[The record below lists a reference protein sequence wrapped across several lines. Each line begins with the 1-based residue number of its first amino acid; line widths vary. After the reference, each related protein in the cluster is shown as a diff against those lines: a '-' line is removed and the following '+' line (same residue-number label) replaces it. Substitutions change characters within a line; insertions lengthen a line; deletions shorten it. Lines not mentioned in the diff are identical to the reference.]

1 MFVAA
6 LAILGAWSAWRLEQ
20 AGAVSE
26 RILSENYESVVAAQ
40 DMKES
45 LERQDSAT
53 LFARLGRTDR
63 ARTQLDEH
71 QRRFDAAFARAA
83 GNITEPGE
91 REIIEAI
98 RRERD
103 EYYRAFDGTA
113 DYFERI
119 EPRFNALRADVD
131 RLLQLNQAAM
141 LRKSADAQRVT
152 GRSILMTVILS
163 AALVIAGLGFA
174 VRLSAQIDSE
184 ADRLKSEFV
193 GTASHE
199 LRTPLTTLQMGI
211 DLLEEQV
218 SVQATPRQREIL
230 AMCREDAARLER
242 LVTDLLD
249 LSKIESGRMKPVL
262 ARIDA
267 GALVKAALEP
277 SRPRIEAS
285 GIDLHVAIDPDL
297 PQVMADPS
305 QIERVLAN
313 LVSNAVS
320 ATPRGGR
327 IIIAAHR
334 TDDRVDVSVSDTGR
348 GIPREY
354 LPRLFGKFMQ
364 VPGSATGSAGLGLAI
379 SRQIVQAHGGD
390 IRAESEPGS
399 GATFTFTLPGAGTS
413 ENQRRRR
420 DEPACVDHRRRN
432 KHPPHD
438 AADARSG
445 RL

>member
-1 MFVAA
+1 MTMTLSLRSKLLTTYVVFVAS
-6 LAILGAWSAWRLEQ
+6 LAALGAWSAWRLEQ

-40 DMKES
+40 TMKES

-53 LFARLGRTDR
+53 LFAELGRTER
-63 ARTQLDEH
+63 ARRQIEEH
-71 QRRFDAAFARAA
+71 RRRFDAAFDRAA

-91 REIIEAI
+91 RAVIDEIRHA
-98 RRERD
+98 RD
-103 EYYRAFDGTA
+103 EYYRSLDEHA

-119 EPRFNALRADVD
+119 EPRFDALRGDVD

-141 LRKSADAQRVT
+141 LRKSADAQRLT

-174 VRLSAQIDSE
+174 VRLSAQIDRE

-193 GTASHE
+193 GIASHE

-211 DLLEEQV
+211 NLLEEQI
-218 SVQATPRQREIL
+218 SQQATARQREIL

-249 LSKIESGRMKPVL
+249 LSKIESGRMTPVL
-262 ARIDA
+262 SRVDA
-267 GALVKAALEP
+267 GDLVSAALQP
-277 SRPRIEAS
+277 SRPRIDAG
-285 GIDLHVAIDPDL
+285 GIDLQVTLDRDL
-297 PQVMADPS
+297 PPVMADPS

-313 LVSNAVS
+313 LIANAVS

-327 IIIAAHR
+327 IVVAAGRRDEH
-334 TDDRVDVSVSDTGR
+334 VEISVRDNGR
-348 GIPREY
+348 GVPREY

-379 SRQIVQAHGGD
+379 SQQIVRAHGGD
-390 IRAESEPGS
+390 IRAASDPGH
-399 GATFTFTLPGAGTS
+399 GATFTFTLPVAGS
-413 ENQRRRR
+413 APL
-420 DEPACVDHRRRN
+420 PA
-432 KHPPHD
+432 KET
-438 AADARSG
+438 
-445 RL
+445 

>member
-1 MFVAA
+1 MTIPLRTTLLATYLMFVAA
-6 LAILGAWSAWRLEQ
+6 LAALGGWSAWRLEQ

-40 DMKES
+40 SMKES

-53 LFARLGRTDR
+53 LFAELGRTDR
-63 ARTQLDEH
+63 ARRQLDEH
-71 QRRFDAAFARAA
+71 RRRFDAALDRAA
-83 GNITEPGE
+83 RNVTEPGE

-98 RRERD
+98 RRDRD
-103 EYYRAFDGTA
+103 EYYRAFVGGA

-119 EPRFNALRADVD
+119 EPKFDTLRAGVD

-141 LRKSADAQRVT
+141 LRKSADAQRLT
-152 GRSILMTVILS
+152 GRSILMTVLLS
-163 AALVIAGLGFA
+163 AALVIAGLAFA
-174 VRLSAQIDSE
+174 VRLSAQIDRE

-193 GTASHE
+193 GIASHE

-211 DLLEEQV
+211 NLLEEQV
-218 SVQATPRQREIL
+218 GPQATDRQREIL

-262 ARIDA
+262 SRLDA
-267 GALVKAALEP
+267 GTLVKAALEP
-277 SRPRIEAS
+277 SLPRIEAG
-285 GIDLHVAIDPDL
+285 GIELQTNVDRDL
-297 PQVMADPS
+297 PLVMADPS

-313 LVSNAVS
+313 LIANAVS

-327 IIIAAHR
+327 IVVAAHR
-334 TDDRVDVSVSDTGR
+334 NDNRVEVSVADTGR
-348 GIPREY
+348 GIPHEF

-364 VPGSATGSAGLGLAI
+364 VPGNATGNAGLGLAI

-390 IRAESEPGS
+390 VRAESEPGR
-399 GATFTFTLPGAGTS
+399 GAVFTFTLPVAGSSTKPPKETS
-413 ENQRRRR
+413 
-420 DEPACVDHRRRN
+420 
-432 KHPPHD
+432 
-438 AADARSG
+438 
-445 RL
+445 

>member
-1 MFVAA
+1 MSFRARLLATYLMFVAA
-6 LAILGAWSAWRLEQ
+6 LAALGVWSAWRLEQ

-40 DMKES
+40 IMKES
-45 LERQDSAT
+45 LERQDAAT
-53 LFARLGRTDR
+53 LFAELGRTDR
-63 ARTQLDEH
+63 AQRQLGEH
-71 QRRFDAAFARAA
+71 RRRFDTAFARAA

-91 REIIEAI
+91 SQVIEAI

-103 EYYRAFDGTA
+103 EYYRAFDASA
-113 DYFERI
+113 DYFEQI
-119 EPRFNALRADVD
+119 EPRFDTLRTHVD

-141 LRKSADAQRVT
+141 VRKSTDAQRAT
-152 GRSILMTVILS
+152 GRSILMTVMLS

-174 VRLSAQIDSE
+174 VRLSSQIDRD

-211 DLLEEQV
+211 ELLGEQL
-218 SVQATPRQREIL
+218 SPQATPRQQEIL

-249 LSKIESGRMKPVL
+249 LSKIQSGRMKPVL
-262 ARIDA
+262 SRMDA
-267 GALVKAALEP
+267 AALVTAALES

-285 GIDLHVAIDPDL
+285 GIDLQVTVDRDL
-297 PQVMADPS
+297 PHVMADPS
-305 QIERVLAN
+305 QIEQVLSN
-313 LVSNAVS
+313 LMSNAVS

-327 IIIAAHR
+327 IVVAVHQTEGYI
-334 TDDRVDVSVSDTGR
+334 DVSVSDTGR

-364 VPGSATGSAGLGLAI
+364 VPGGATGNAGLGLAI

-390 IRAESEPGS
+390 IRAASEPGH
-399 GATFTFTLPGAGTS
+399 GATLTFTLPVAGSSTRPQK
-413 ENQRRRR
+413 ET
-420 DEPACVDHRRRN
+420 
-432 KHPPHD
+432 
-438 AADARSG
+438 
-445 RL
+445 

>member
-1 MFVAA
+1 MSLRAKLLATYLMFVAA
-6 LAILGAWSAWRLEQ
+6 LAVLGAWSAWRLGQ
-20 AGAVSE
+20 AGAVSQ

-40 DMKES
+40 SMKES
-45 LERQDSAT
+45 LERLDSAT
-53 LFARLGRTDR
+53 LFAELGRTDR
-63 ARTQLDEH
+63 ARRQLEEH
-71 QRRFDAAFARAA
+71 RRRFDAAFARAA

-91 REIIEAI
+91 GEVTEAI

-103 EYYRAFDGTA
+103 EYYRALDGGA

-119 EPRFNALRADVD
+119 EPRFDTLRADVD

-141 LRKSADAQRVT
+141 VRKSADAQRVT

-174 VRLSAQIDSE
+174 VRLSAQIERD

-218 SVQATPRQREIL
+218 SPQATTRQREIL

-242 LVTDLLD
+242 LVADLLD
-249 LSKIESGRMKPVL
+249 LSKIESGRMRPVL
-262 ARIDA
+262 SRFAA

-277 SRPRIEAS
+277 SRPRIEAG
-285 GIDLHVAIDPDL
+285 GIDLQVTIDPDL

-313 LVSNAVS
+313 LVANAVI

-327 IIIAAHR
+327 IVIAAHCA
-334 TDDRVDVSVSDTGR
+334 DDHVDVSVSDTGR

-364 VPGSATGSAGLGLAI
+364 VPGSSTGSAGLGLAI

-390 IRAESEPGS
+390 IRAESEPGK
-399 GATFTFTLPGAGTS
+399 GAIFTFTLPVAGSSS
-413 ENQRRRR
+413 EPLK
-420 DEPACVDHRRRN
+420 ET
-432 KHPPHD
+432 
-438 AADARSG
+438 
-445 RL
+445 

>member
-1 MFVAA
+1 MSLRTKLLATYLIFVAA
-6 LAILGAWSAWRLEQ
+6 LATLGGWSAWRLEQ
-20 AGAVSE
+20 AGAVSQ

-40 DMKES
+40 SMKES
-45 LERQDSAT
+45 LERLDSAT
-53 LFARLGRTDR
+53 LFAELGRTDR
-63 ARTQLDEH
+63 ARRQIDDH
-71 QRRFDAAFARAA
+71 RRRFDAAFARAA

-91 REIIEAI
+91 REIIDAI
-98 RRERD
+98 RRDRD
-103 EYYRAFDGTA
+103 EYYRAFVGGA

-119 EPRFNALRADVD
+119 EPRFDTLRSEVD
-131 RLLQLNQAAM
+131 RLLQINQAAM

-152 GRSILMTVILS
+152 GRSILLTVMLS

-174 VRLSAQIDSE
+174 VRFSAQIDRD

-211 DLLEEQV
+211 DLLAEQL
-218 SVQATPRQREIL
+218 SPHATERQREIL

-262 ARIDA
+262 SRVDA
-267 GALVKAALEP
+267 GTLVKAVLEP
-277 SRPRIEAS
+277 SRPRIEAG
-285 GIDLHVAIDPDL
+285 GIELQVTVEPDL

-305 QIERVLAN
+305 QIERVVAN
-313 LVSNAVS
+313 LVANAVS

-327 IIIAAHR
+327 IAVAAR
-334 TDDRVDVSVSDTGR
+334 RSDDRVDVSVSDTGR

-379 SRQIVQAHGGD
+379 SRQIVQAHGGE
-390 IRAESEPGS
+390 IRAESEPGR
-399 GATFTFTLPGAGTS
+399 GAVFTFTLPVAGS
-413 ENQRRRR
+413 S
-420 DEPACVDHRRRN
+420 A
-432 KHPPHD
+432 KPPKET
-438 AADARSG
+438 
-445 RL
+445 